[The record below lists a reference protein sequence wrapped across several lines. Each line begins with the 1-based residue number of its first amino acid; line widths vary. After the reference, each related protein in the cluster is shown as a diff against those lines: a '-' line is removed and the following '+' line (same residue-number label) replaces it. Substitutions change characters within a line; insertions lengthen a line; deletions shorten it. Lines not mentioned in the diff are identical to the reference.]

1 MAQLSSDTK
10 DPGQGEETM
19 GEEDPNDQSYWVPV
33 TVMNL
38 NKYMRRDAYICVER
52 QGPGDILFMFM
63 FHIVHERKQ

>member
-38 NKYMRRDAYICVER
+38 NEYMRRDAYICVYMR
-52 QGPGDILFMFM
+52 GTSGTGR
-63 FHIVHERKQ
+63 HIVHVHVSYCT